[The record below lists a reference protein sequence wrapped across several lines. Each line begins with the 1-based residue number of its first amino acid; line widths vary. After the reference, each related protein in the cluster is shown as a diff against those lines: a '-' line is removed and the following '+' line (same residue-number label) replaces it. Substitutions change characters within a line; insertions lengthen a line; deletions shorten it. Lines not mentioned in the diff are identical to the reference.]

1 MLVHER
7 VPQNYWLPPA
17 SPGGRLRVDL
27 FGAEELIAADWKPG
41 STPRGGRT
49 GLSGFSGKFGMI
61 WPFFFEV

>member
-41 STPRGGRT
+41 STPRGVELVSVDSVGN
-49 GLSGFSGKFGMI
+49 SA
-61 WPFFFEV
+61 